1 MRTLNLPFSLKL
13 FFAFLS
19 VVAVPA
25 IGISLLSHGLVVR
38 LYKNELGNS
47 YLEKIKLAEA
57 VLNTWETETTQT
69 ALAISLAGNRLVG
82 ELFQEAGQENNNYPR
97 VNRLSSLSSM
107 MEELVMVNNLFS
119 SIMLLYRNSD
129 YLITQSY
136 VVRKNSDADFQ
147 RYASYI
153 KKKQYWISGDSEEN
167 PLLYVF
173 PVIPFVED
181 PEGILVFTVKE
192 AELNKLINGD
202 KEGGSGKIFIMDR
215 QGTRI
220 SDADPSAIGKSFLSV
235 PAIAAICSNGADEGF
250 FASRAGGTECLVIY
264 RQSAKNGWYFCSFV
278 PMTEIND
285 RISVI
290 SVITAALTIGL
301 LILAILLS
309 YPLAKKLNQSVT
321 RLESRLEDYDLLQLF
336 SRKAPEGGKQN
347 LIRLFPRPQVC
358 CAILSPDQSGLR
370 HGETGEGQQN
380 GRGTGAVLPEEDKK
394 AVMKTALEALSVRY
408 SCKALFPEQND
419 MVLVM
424 NAASFDPA
432 FTAAALRKAQK
443 QSLEKFGL
451 SVSIGVGTSVVPEEI
466 SASYHAARRALLN
479 RLSSGYGCLEF
490 FSESP
495 AAAGYFYPVDQANSI
510 FNNLQLCLYDKTAEA
525 VDSFF
530 AELKQRNNLPVNNI
544 ILALYQLMGAVI
556 HYIIE
561 THIDIRKTFEDD
573 IDFYHRMSEFK
584 ILDEIQAYF
593 KDIFRQI
600 IDFELNVRADSRKS
614 ISRILNYIHTN
625 LDKTFDI
632 NAMSDS
638 LGLSYSYVRRV
649 FSQEMGENIL
659 NYVYKMKID
668 AAKKMLNKTGLSA
681 EEIARN
687 LGFYNR
693 QSFYRFFKKF
703 EGITPSEF
711 RQIS

>member
-1 MRTLNLPFSLKL
+1 
-13 FFAFLS
+13 
-19 VVAVPA
+19 
-25 IGISLLSHGLVVR
+25 
-38 LYKNELGNS
+38 
-47 YLEKIKLAEA
+47 
-57 VLNTWETETTQT
+57 
-69 ALAISLAGNRLVG
+69 
-82 ELFQEAGQENNNYPR
+82 
-97 VNRLSSLSSM
+97 
-107 MEELVMVNNLFS
+107 
-119 SIMLLYRNSD
+119 
-129 YLITQSY
+129 
-136 VVRKNSDADFQ
+136 
-147 RYASYI
+147 
-153 KKKQYWISGDSEEN
+153 
-167 PLLYVF
+167 
-173 PVIPFVED
+173 
-181 PEGILVFTVKE
+181 
-192 AELNKLINGD
+192 
-202 KEGGSGKIFIMDR
+202 
-215 QGTRI
+215 
-220 SDADPSAIGKSFLSV
+220 
-235 PAIAAICSNGADEGF
+235 
-250 FASRAGGTECLVIY
+250 
-264 RQSAKNGWYFCSFV
+264 
-278 PMTEIND
+278 
-285 RISVI
+285 
-290 SVITAALTIGL
+290 
-301 LILAILLS
+301 
-309 YPLAKKLNQSVT
+309 
-321 RLESRLEDYDLLQLF
+321 
-336 SRKAPEGGKQN
+336 
-347 LIRLFPRPQVC
+347 
-358 CAILSPDQSGLR
+358 
-370 HGETGEGQQN
+370 
-380 GRGTGAVLPEEDKK
+380 
-394 AVMKTALEALSVRY
+394 MKTALEALSPRY
-408 SCKALFPEQND
+408 FCKALFPEQND

-432 FTAAALRKAQK
+432 FTAAALRKTQK

-490 FSESP
+490 FSENP
-495 AAAGYFYPVDQANSI
+495 GAAAGYFYPIDQANSI
-510 FNNLQLCLYDKTAEA
+510 FNNLQLCLYDKTAGA

-530 AELKQRNNLPVNNI
+530 AELKQRSSLPVNNI

-556 HYIIE
+556 QYIIE
-561 THIDIRKTFEDD
+561 THIDIRKTFDDD

-600 IDFELNVRADSRKS
+600 IDFELKVRADSRKS

-632 NAMSDS
+632 NTMSDS